1 MINWF
6 KKSSPAGFE
15 MVDSQELATLRKQ
28 AAQLTT
34 LRQSATLSQ
43 AQELSNQSRSIQQN
57 AIQRLKEIES
67 THQQVEAFV
76 HQSHEIE
83 ASSSEASSLAD
94 QTTETGQ
101 ECISFLT
108 KLGHNIEQ
116 SASYIADFTTRLTE
130 LESKSKNID
139 KLVESIKGIAD
150 QTNLLALN
158 AAIEAAR
165 AGEHGRGFA
174 VVADEVRSLATTA
187 NHSAEQIQ
195 AEMRVIMEMSGSV
208 LTKQHDVQQLI
219 NTSVDISRQTTE
231 KLTTLSAISKQSAGA
246 AQTTITQLR
255 QQLASSDQV
264 LKTVDKLVAGTQ
276 QLVEAS
282 GRNQDVASQLSEELQ
297 SSLN

>member
-6 KKSSPAGFE
+6 KKSPLAGFE
-15 MVDSQELATLRKQ
+15 MVNSQELATLRKQ
-28 AAQLTT
+28 AEQLTT
-34 LRQSATLSQ
+34 LRHGETLTLAKQLSQ
-43 AQELSNQSRSIQQN
+43 QSRSIQQD
-57 AIQRLKEIES
+57 ATKCLKEISS
-67 THQQVEAFV
+67 THHQVESFI
-76 HQSHEIE
+76 HQSHEVE

-101 ECISFLT
+101 ECISYLT
-108 KLGHNIEQ
+108 RLGQNIEQ

-174 VVADEVRSLATTA
+174 VVADEVRSLANTA

-195 AEMRVIMEMSGSV
+195 AEMRVIMNMSGSV
-208 LTKQHDVQQLI
+208 LSKQQDVQQLI

-246 AQTTITQLR
+246 AQSTITQLR
-255 QQLASSDQV
+255 QQLTSSDQV
-264 LKTVDKLVAGTQ
+264 LQTVDKLLAGTQ
-276 QLVEAS
+276 QMVETS
-282 GRNQDVASQLSEELQ
+282 GRSQATAEQLSRDLQ
-297 SSLN
+297 SALS